1 MFSFLF
7 GTSTQVQDDNYDME
21 AACQTLL
28 GRMDAMLESEA
39 RRKTRFAVIE
49 HPQR

>member
-7 GTSTQVQDDNYDME
+7 RTTTQDPIDTFDME
-21 AACQTLL
+21 AASQTLL
-28 GRMDAMLESEA
+28 GRMDAMLESET
-39 RRKTRFAVIE
+39 RRKTRFAIIE